1 MCYGL
6 SRADTGELLNKIDS
20 GCHLPFDEFILTIC
34 QLLLRSNHMSSAQ
47 EITRKAKSNLA
58 FALSCL
64 PKQRKSDMV
73 IFYAF
78 CRVVDDLADDLDVPY
93 DERLL
98 GLNQW
103 ADGIDKGFENPTE
116 LQQEVM
122 QIIDRYSIPK
132 QPFLDLIDGC
142 KSDLDPQSFDT
153 WDELQKYTYQV
164 ASCVGI
170 ISIRIFG
177 CIHPD
182 SEKYA
187 IALGHAL
194 QLTNILRDIQED
206 LSKEGRIYLPKQD
219 LTRYHYSE
227 KELKLHIHNEQFIE
241 MMNAHA
247 DRAEAFYQEAM
258 GYLREE
264 DAKALRAA
272 EAMRK
277 IYHRLL
283 IKMRSDKFQVFTQ
296 RYSLSK
302 ARKTSILIS
311 SLLGK

>member
-1 MCYGL
+1 
-6 SRADTGELLNKIDS
+6 
-20 GCHLPFDEFILTIC
+20 
-34 QLLLRSNHMSSAQ
+34 MSSAQ

-64 PKQRKSDMV
+64 PKQRKRDMV

-78 CRVVDDLADDLDVPY
+78 CRVVDDLADDLEVSY
-93 DERLL
+93 DERLS

-103 ADGIDKGFENPTE
+103 AEGIDKGFDHPDE

-142 KSDLDPQSFDT
+142 KSDLDPQ
-153 WDELQKYTYQV
+153 
-164 ASCVGI
+164 I
-170 ISIRIFG
+170 
-177 CIHPD
+177 
-182 SEKYA
+182 
-187 IALGHAL
+187 
-194 QLTNILRDIQED
+194 TNILRDIEED

-219 LTRYHYSE
+219 FTRYHYSE
-227 KELKLHIHNEQFIE
+227 QDLKAQTHNEQFVA

-247 DRAEAFYQEAM
+247 DRAEAFYQEAIS
-258 GYLREE
+258 YLREE

-283 IKMRSDKFQVFTQ
+283 IKMRTDKFQVFAQ